1 MAGVSSKALN
11 FGGLENKY
19 KFNDGTEL
27 ANKEFS
33 DGSGLELYETPFRG
47 YDPQIGRFWQIDAM
61 ADDYA
66 SWSPYTFSLD
76 NPIFFNDPSGL
87 KPEDPEDPDK
97 PVVTPAS
104 FLSEVVVTTSYKN
117 KWNYSTWSLFVD
129 LNKKHDQV
137 ALHNYLKNQ
146 GVNDNG
152 LRLFNL
158 AWQSIGYRERLAEI
172 EDSWRKFV
180 QDALLEGA
188 TWVGGGLVLKVGGKI
203 IKVGYRAY
211 KLNKLRQGEKGAQ
224 YLYHY
229 TSEAAAK
236 GIQESGFKV
245 GKDGFSYL
253 TNNPNLSPLQAQIE
267 LALPANRALPTSVLK
282 VNVAGLDPILVR
294 RVTGNLPGMGAGGG
308 TEFLFNQPIPSNL
321 IQIIK

>member
-1 MAGVSSKALN
+1 
-11 FGGLENKY
+11 
-19 KFNDGTEL
+19 L

-66 SWSPYTFSLD
+66 GWSPYTFALD

-87 KPEDPEDPDK
+87 EPNCDDCPTGKLAEEKVLP
-97 PVVTPAS
+97 
-104 FLSEVVVTTSYKN
+104 EVVVKTSYKN
-117 KWNYSTWSLFVD
+117 KWTYSSWALFVD

-172 EDSWRKFV
+172 EASWRKFV

-188 TWVGGGLVLKVGGKI
+188 TWVGGGLVLKVGGKL

-211 KLNKLRQGEKGAQ
+211 KLHKLRQGEKGAQ

-236 GIQESGFKV
+236 SIQESGLKV

-282 VNVAGLDPILVR
+282 INVTGLDPVLVR